1 VTQLRAAWSR
11 IPVLGGLI
19 GFTIGLG
26 WVLGRRSPR
35 RRPTGDE
42 LLQMSDAEF
51 AAFIA
56 STGIKTATTAGLFDP
71 S

>member
-1 VTQLRAAWSR
+1 
-11 IPVLGGLI
+11 
-19 GFTIGLG
+19 
-26 WVLGRRSPR
+26 
-35 RRPTGDE
+35 
-42 LLQMSDAEF
+42 MSDAEF